1 MGFIVLS
8 MNSKQPRGALIGK
21 TFGETKHYQVGA
33 DLTAMDCK
41 ILNAVAAKLIEFGAA
56 SVERLQ
62 SACKLEAISVKWAL
76 CWLGA
81 ECGSAE
87 LYYLPE

>member
-1 MGFIVLS
+1 
-8 MNSKQPRGALIGK
+8 MNTTNRGSLIAK
-21 TFGETKHYQVGA
+21 TFGETAHYQVGEA
-33 DLTAMDCK
+33 LTVNDCK
-41 ILNAVAAKLIEFGAA
+41 ILNKVAAKLIEFGAA

-62 SACKLEAISVKWAL
+62 SACKLEKISIQWAL

-87 LYYLPE
+87 IYYLPGEE